1 MAETDQERTEEPT
14 QKKLDDAKEK
24 GQIARSKEMGTLGVL
39 LSAAVGMLVV
49 GGDMAEALFNIMRRY
64 FSVERALIFDE
75 KSTLNIWDGIF
86 STLLVPLGTFFAIV
100 VLGAFVGNTIVGGFN
115 FSWQGAAPKPSKMS
129 PLKGLK
135 RMFGVQALVELL
147 KGLGKF
153 LVVAV
158 SAYFLLRWQF
168 PAILQFSSGILDQ
181 TLRDAVNLLGFMFL
195 LLVCSMLFIV
205 VIDVPFQRYNHN
217 KQLRMT
223 KQEIKD
229 ERKNAEGSPEVKGK
243 IRQMQLSMAMKRM
256 MQDIPQAD
264 VVVTNPTHFAVA
276 LSYNPVSKGAP
287 KVVAKGNDE
296 VAAKIR
302 EVAND
307 AEVPIVESPALARAI
322 YYSTKIGQEIPEGL
336 FMAVAQVLAFV
347 FQLREYQKGKG
358 RKPKL
363 ATKLPIP
370 DDLQHD

>member
-39 LSAAVGMLVV
+39 LASAAGMMVA
-49 GGDMAEALFNIMRRY
+49 GGAVAEALYNLMSRY

-75 KSTLNIWDGIF
+75 NATLNIWSGIF
-86 STLLVPLGTFFAIV
+86 NALLVPMGTFFFIV
-100 VLGAFVGNTIVGGFN
+100 MVGAFIGNTIVGGFN
-115 FSWQGAAPKPSKMS
+115 FTWQGAAPKPSKMS
-129 PLKGLK
+129 PVKGFK
-135 RMFGVQALVELL
+135 RMFGVQALIELL
-147 KGLGKF
+147 KAIGKF
-153 LVVAV
+153 GVVALV
-158 SAYFLLRWQF
+158 AFFLLRWQF
-168 PAILQFSSGILDQ
+168 PNILQLSNGIIEQ
-181 TLRDAVNLLGFMFL
+181 TLQDAVQLLAMMFM
-195 LLVCSMLFIV
+195 LLVCSMLLIV
-205 VIDVPFQRYNHN
+205 LIDVPFQRYNHT

-276 LSYNPVSKGAP
+276 LAYDPLSKGAP
-287 KVVAKGNDE
+287 RVVAKGNDE

-302 EVAND
+302 EVAMD
-307 AEVPIVESPALARAI
+307 AEVPIVSSPALARAV

-336 FMAVAQVLAFV
+336 FMAVAQVLAYV
-347 FQLREYQKGKG
+347 FQMRDYSKG
-358 RKPKL
+358 RGKRPKMPRD
-363 ATKLPIP
+363 LPIP
-370 DDLQHD
+370 DDLRHD

>member
-39 LSAAVGMLVV
+39 AAAAIGLLAM
-49 GGDMAEALFNIMRRY
+49 GDAMAEAMFSIFYQY
-64 FSVERALIFDE
+64 FSVERAVIFDDNA
-75 KSTLNIWDGIF
+75 TLNIWSGIF
-86 STLLVPLGTFFAIV
+86 NALLYPLGTFFFIV
-100 VLGAFVGNTIVGGFN
+100 VLGAFIGNTVVGGFN

-135 RMFGVQALVELL
+135 RMLGTQALIELL
-147 KGLGKF
+147 KAVGKF
-153 LVVAV
+153 TIVAV
-158 SAYFLLRWQF
+158 FAYFLLRWQF
-168 PAILQFSSGILDQ
+168 PNILQLSNGIIEQ
-181 TLRDAVNLLGFMFL
+181 TLADALTMLGFMFL
-195 LLVCSMLFIV
+195 LLTSSMLFIV
-205 VIDVPFQRYNHN
+205 AIDVPFQRYNHT

-229 ERKNAEGSPEVKGK
+229 ERKNAEGSPEIKGK

-256 MQDIPQAD
+256 MQDIPNAD

-276 LSYNPVSKGAP
+276 LTYDPLSKGAP
-287 KVVAKGNDE
+287 RVVAKGNDE

-302 EVAND
+302 EVAVD
-307 AEVPIVESPALARAI
+307 SDVPLVQSPELARAV

-336 FMAVAQVLAFV
+336 FMAVAQILAYV
-347 FQLREYQKGKG
+347 FQLKEYGKG
-358 RKPKL
+358 RGKRPK
-363 ATKLPIP
+363 APRNPPIP
-370 DDLQHD
+370 DELQHD

>member
-39 LSAAVGMLVV
+39 LSAAIGMLVV
-49 GGDMAEALFNIMRRY
+49 GGDLAEALHNLMANY
-64 FSVERALIFDE
+64 FSVEREVIFDE
-75 KSTLNIWDGIF
+75 NATLNVWSGIF
-86 STLLVPLGTFFAIV
+86 SRLVVPLGSFFAIV

-129 PLKGLK
+129 PLKGFK
-135 RMFGVQALVELL
+135 RMFGTQALIELL

-158 SAYFLLRWQF
+158 SAFFLLRWQF
-168 PAILQFSSGILDQ
+168 PNILQLSGGILQQ
-181 TLRDAVNLLGFMFL
+181 TVQDAVLLLGFMFV

-205 VIDVPFQRYNHN
+205 IIDVPFQRYNHN

-223 KQEIKD
+223 KQEVKD
-229 ERKNAEGSPEVKGK
+229 ERKNAEGSPEIKGK

-276 LSYNPVSKGAP
+276 LVYNPASKAAP

-302 EVAND
+302 EVAMD
-307 AEVPIVESPALARAI
+307 SEVTIVESPALARAV

-347 FQLREYQKGKG
+347 FQLQDYRKGKG
-358 RKPKL
+358 KRPKL
-363 ATKLPIP
+363 ARDLPIP
-370 DDLQHD
+370 EDLQYD

>member
-14 QKKLDDAKEK
+14 QKKLDDAKKK

-39 LSAAVGMLVV
+39 LASAVGLLVV
-49 GGDMAEALFNIMRRY
+49 GGAMAEAMYDIMTRN
-64 FSVERALIFDE
+64 FSVGREVIFDE
-75 KSTLNIWDGIF
+75 NATLNIWSGILN
-86 STLLVPLGTFFAIV
+86 TLLVPLGTFFAIV
-100 VLGAFVGNTIVGGFN
+100 VFGAFVGNTIVGGFN

-129 PLKGLK
+129 PMKGLK
-135 RMFGVQALVELL
+135 RMFGTQALIELL

-153 LVVAV
+153 FVVAI
-158 SAYFLLRWQF
+158 SAFFLLRWQF
-168 PAILQFSSGILDQ
+168 PTILQFSSGIIDQ
-181 TLRDAVNLLGFMFL
+181 TMRDAVMLLGFMFL
-195 LLVCSMLFIV
+195 LLVCSILLIV
-205 VIDVPFQRYNHN
+205 AIDVPFQRYNHN

-223 KQEIKD
+223 KQEVKD

-264 VVVTNPTHFAVA
+264 VIVTNPTHFAVA
-276 LSYNPVSKGAP
+276 LVYNPATKGAP

-302 EVAND
+302 EVAMD
-307 AEVPIVESPALARAI
+307 CDVPIVESAALARAV

-347 FQLREYQKGKG
+347 FQMRDYKKGKG
-358 RKPKL
+358 RRPKL
-363 ATKLPIP
+363 ARDLPIP

>member
-14 QKKLDDAKEK
+14 QKKLDDAKKK

-39 LSAAVGMLVV
+39 LAAAVGMLAM
-49 GGDMAEALFNIMRRY
+49 GGAMAEALFNIMTNY
-64 FSVERALIFDE
+64 FSVERAVIFDE
-75 KSTLNIWDGIF
+75 NATLNIWSGIYN
-86 STLLVPLGTFFAIV
+86 TLLVPLGTFFAIV
-100 VLGAFVGNTIVGGFN
+100 VFGAFVGNTIVGGFN

-129 PLKGLK
+129 PMKGFK
-135 RMFGVQALVELL
+135 RMFGTQALIELL

-158 SAYFLLRWQF
+158 SAFFLLRWQF
-168 PAILQFSSGILDQ
+168 PTILQFSSGILDQ
-181 TLRDAVNLLGFMFL
+181 TLRDAVTLLGFMFL
-195 LLVCSMLFIV
+195 LLVCSMLLIV
-205 VIDVPFQRYNHN
+205 AIDVPFQRYNHN

-223 KQEIKD
+223 KQEVKD

-256 MQDIPQAD
+256 MQDVPQAD

-276 LSYNPVSKGAP
+276 LSYNPITKGAP

-302 EVAND
+302 EVAMD
-307 AEVPIVESPALARAI
+307 AEVPIVQSPALARAV

-336 FMAVAQVLAFV
+336 FMAIAQVLAFV
-347 FQLREYQKGKG
+347 YQMREYKKGKG

-363 ATKLPIP
+363 ASDLPIP

>member
-39 LSAAVGMLVV
+39 LAAAVGMLAV
-49 GGDMAEALFNIMRRY
+49 GGAMAEAMFNIMTRY
-64 FSVERALIFDE
+64 FSVERALIFDDNA
-75 KSTLNIWDGIF
+75 TLNIWSGIYN
-86 STLLVPLGTFFAIV
+86 TLLVPLGTFFAIV
-100 VLGAFVGNTIVGGFN
+100 VFGAFVGNTIVGGFN

-129 PLKGLK
+129 PLKGFK
-135 RMFGVQALVELL
+135 RMFGTQALIELL
-147 KGLGKF
+147 KGVGKF

-158 SAYFLLRWQF
+158 FAYFLLRWQF
-168 PAILQFSSGILDQ
+168 PNILQFSNGILEQ
-181 TLRDAVNLLGFMFL
+181 SLSDAVLLLGFMFL

-223 KQEIKD
+223 KQEVKD
-229 ERKNAEGSPEVKGK
+229 ERKNAEGSPEIKGK

-256 MQDIPQAD
+256 MQDVPQAD
-264 VVVTNPTHFAVA
+264 VVVTNPTHYAVA
-276 LSYNPVSKGAP
+276 LVYNPASKGAP

-302 EVAND
+302 EVAMD
-307 AEVPIVESPALARAI
+307 AEVPIVQSPALARAV

-347 FQLREYQKGKG
+347 FQMRDYRKGKG

-363 ATKLPIP
+363 ARDLPIP
-370 DDLQHD
+370 EDLKHD

>member
-39 LSAAVGMLVV
+39 LASAVGLLVV
-49 GGDMAEALFNIMRRY
+49 GGAMAEALFTIMRRS
-64 FSVERALIFDE
+64 FSVERSLIFDE
-75 KSTLNIWDGIF
+75 AGTLNIWSGIVN
-86 STLLVPLGTFFAIV
+86 TLLVPLGTFFAIV
-100 VLGAFVGNTIVGGFN
+100 VVGAFIGNTIVGGFN

-129 PLKGLK
+129 PLKGFK
-135 RMFGVQALVELL
+135 RMFGTQALIELL

-153 LVVAV
+153 AVVAV
-158 SAYFLLRWQF
+158 SAFFLLRWQF
-168 PAILQFSSGILDQ
+168 PTILQFSSGILDQ
-181 TLRDAVNLLGFMFL
+181 TLRDAVTLLGFMFL

-205 VIDVPFQRYNHN
+205 AIDVPFQRYNHN

-223 KQEIKD
+223 KQEVKD

-256 MQDIPQAD
+256 MQDVPQAD
-264 VVVTNPTHFAVA
+264 VIVTNPTHFAVA
-276 LSYNPVSKGAP
+276 LTYNPVTKGAP

-302 EVAND
+302 EVAMD
-307 AEVPIVESPALARAI
+307 AQVPIVASPALARAI

-347 FQLREYQKGKG
+347 YQLKEYQNGSG

-363 ATKLPIP
+363 AKNLPIP
-370 DDLQHD
+370 GDLQHD

>member
-39 LSAAVGMLVV
+39 LASATGLLVA
-49 GGDMAEALFNIMRRY
+49 GGAIAEALFNLMTRY

-75 KSTLNIWDGIF
+75 NATLNIWSGIYN
-86 STLLVPLGTFFAIV
+86 TLLLPLGLFFFIV
-100 VLGAFVGNTIVGGFN
+100 TIGAFIGNTIVGGFN
-115 FSWQGAAPKPSKMS
+115 FTWKGAAPKPSKLS
-129 PLKGLK
+129 PIKGLK
-135 RMFGVQALVELL
+135 RMFGLQALIELL
-147 KGLGKF
+147 KAISKF
-153 LVVAV
+153 AVVAV
-158 SAYFLLRWQF
+158 VAFFLLRWQF
-168 PAILQFSSGILDQ
+168 PTILQFSNGIIDQ
-181 TLRDAVNLLGFMFL
+181 TLPDAVKLLGLMFM
-195 LLVCSMLFIV
+195 LLVCSMLLIV
-205 VIDVPFQRYNHN
+205 MIDVPFQRYNHT

-229 ERKNAEGSPEVKGK
+229 ERKNAEGSPEIKGK

-276 LSYNPVSKGAP
+276 LAYDPLSKGAP
-287 KVVAKGNDE
+287 RVVAKGNDE

-302 EVAND
+302 EVAMD
-307 AEVPIVESPALARAI
+307 AEVPLVSSPALARAV

-336 FMAVAQVLAFV
+336 FMAVAQILAYV
-347 FQLREYQKGKG
+347 FQLRDYNKG
-358 RKPKL
+358 RGKRPKMP
-363 ATKLPIP
+363 KDLPIP

>member
-39 LSAAVGMLVV
+39 LASAVGMLVV
-49 GGDMAEALFNIMRRY
+49 GGAMAEALFNIMRRS
-64 FSVERALIFDE
+64 FSVERTLIFDDTG
-75 KSTLNIWDGIF
+75 TLIIWSGIIN
-86 STLLVPLGTFFAIV
+86 TLLVPLGTFFAIV
-100 VLGAFVGNTIVGGFN
+100 VFGAFVGNTIVGGFN

-129 PLKGLK
+129 PLKGFK
-135 RMFGVQALVELL
+135 RMFGTQALIELL

-153 LVVAV
+153 AVVSI
-158 SAYFLLRWQF
+158 SAFFLLRWQF
-168 PAILQFSSGILDQ
+168 PTILQFSSGMLDQ
-181 TLRDAVNLLGFMFL
+181 TLRDAVTLLGFMFL

-205 VIDVPFQRYNHN
+205 AIDVPFQRYNHN

-223 KQEIKD
+223 KQEVKD

-256 MQDIPQAD
+256 MQDVPQAD
-264 VVVTNPTHFAVA
+264 VIVTNPTHFAVA
-276 LSYNPVSKGAP
+276 LIYNPVTKGAP

-302 EVAND
+302 EVAMD
-307 AEVPIVESPALARAI
+307 AEVPIVQSPVLARAI

-347 FQLREYQKGKG
+347 YQLKEYQKGSG

-363 ATKLPIP
+363 AKNLPIP
-370 DDLQHD
+370 EDLQHN

>member
-14 QKKLDDAKEK
+14 QKKLDDAKKK

-39 LSAAVGMLVV
+39 LSAAIGMLVV
-49 GGDMAEALFNIMRRY
+49 GGALAEALHSIMSNY
-64 FSVERALIFDE
+64 FSVEREIIFDE
-75 KSTLNIWDGIF
+75 NATLNIWSGIF
-86 STLLVPLGTFFAIV
+86 NTLLVPLGTFFAIV
-100 VLGAFVGNTIVGGFN
+100 VFGAFVGNTIVGGFN

-129 PLKGLK
+129 PMKGFK
-135 RMFGVQALVELL
+135 RMFGTQALVELL

-158 SAYFLLRWQF
+158 SAFFLLRWQF
-168 PAILQFSSGILDQ
+168 STILQLSGGILEQ
-181 TLRDAVNLLGFMFL
+181 TMQDAVLLLGFMFL

-205 VIDVPFQRYNHN
+205 AIDVPFQRHNHN

-223 KQEIKD
+223 KQEVKD

-276 LSYNPVSKGAP
+276 LVYNPESKGAP

-302 EVAND
+302 EVAMD
-307 AEVPIVESPALARAI
+307 SEVPIVESPALARAV

-347 FQLREYQKGKG
+347 FQMRDYKKGKG
-358 RKPKL
+358 RRPKL
-363 ATKLPIP
+363 ARDLPIP

>member
-14 QKKLDDAKEK
+14 QKKLDDAKKK

-39 LSAAVGMLVV
+39 LAAAVGMLVV

-75 KSTLNIWDGIF
+75 NSTMNVWKGIF
-86 STLLVPLGTFFAIV
+86 STLLVPLGTFFGIV

-129 PLKGLK
+129 PLKGFK
-135 RMFGVQALVELL
+135 RMFGVQALIELL

-158 SAYFLLRWQF
+158 SAFFLLRWQF
-168 PAILQFSSGILDQ
+168 PTILQFSSGILDQ

-256 MQDIPQAD
+256 MQDVPQAD

-276 LSYNPVSKGAP
+276 LTYNPISKGAP

-302 EVAND
+302 EVAMD

-347 FQLREYQKGKG
+347 FQLREYRKGKG
-358 RKPKL
+358 KRPKL
-363 ATKLPIP
+363 ATDLPIP

>member
-14 QKKLDDAKEK
+14 QKKLDDAKKK

-39 LSAAVGMLVV
+39 LSAAVGMIVV
-49 GGDMAEALFNIMRRY
+49 GGAMADALFEIMAQQFTVSRDT
-64 FSVERALIFDE
+64 IFDE
-75 KSTLNIWDGIF
+75 NAPLNVWRDIIER
-86 STLLVPLGTFFAIV
+86 LIVPLGTFFAIV
-100 VLGAFVGNTIVGGFN
+100 LFGAFLGNTVVGGFN
-115 FSWQGAAPKPSKMS
+115 FSWQGAAPKPSKMN

-135 RMFGVQALVELL
+135 RMFGMQALIELL
-147 KGLGKF
+147 KGIGKF
-153 LVVAV
+153 AVVAV

-168 PAILQFSSGILDQ
+168 PTILQLSNGIIDQ
-181 TLRDAVNLLGFMFL
+181 TMSDAVLLLGFMFL
-195 LLVCSMLFIV
+195 LLVCSLLVIV
-205 VIDVPFQRYNHN
+205 AIDVPFQRYNHN

-276 LSYNPVSKGAP
+276 LSYNPMSKGAP
-287 KVVAKGNDE
+287 RVVAKGNDE

-302 EVAND
+302 EVAID
-307 AEVPIVESPALARAI
+307 SEVPLVASPALARAI
-322 YYSTKIGQEIPEGL
+322 YYSTKVGQEIPEGL
-336 FMAVAQVLAFV
+336 FVAVAQILAFV
-347 FQLREYQKGKG
+347 FQMRDYRQG
-358 RKPKL
+358 RGRRPKKPGDV
-363 ATKLPIP
+363 PIP
-370 DDLQHD
+370 DELRHD